1 MNKLVFLEPDKINA
15 IPFTT
20 SKVIAD
26 NGKVKHDTVQRL
38 IRNYKSDLE
47 DFGVL
52 GFEIRKPENTKGGR
66 PEKIYRLNEQ
76 QATLLITYMQNT
88 LPVRKFKKALV
99 KQFYLMKQDL
109 NKKAVKR
116 LKGKETRE
124 VMTKAIKNL
133 PDSPHKT
140 MLYKHYTDLIYKI
153 IFNKNAKQL
162 REQFGITKKDI
173 LRDYFTTEQISKVEH
188 LENQVAVL
196 IDFGNDYKTIKAILE
211 KKYLMSA

>member
-1 MNKLVFLEPDKINA
+1 MNKLVFLEPDKIDA

-52 GFEIRKPENTKGGR
+52 GFQIRKPENTKGGR

-116 LKGKETRE
+116 LKGKEARE

-162 REQFGITKKDI
+162 RERFGITKKDV